1 MKKKQWMAFLLA
13 GTMAAMAGQN
23 SYIPALA
30 AEKETA
36 SASTDGISIT
46 DTESI
51 IEITCN
57 DPIVVLDDDLALITI
72 NGVKL
77 DNEEGRLWYYYSIK
91 NKSEDTYIRTFFG
104 SESFGDYMT
113 DYSSYSQFGSSCAVP
128 GGKWSALRGSG
139 TENIGNVQTLDDLK
153 RFSATITLYPSDTPD
168 SYSSEGSYSVSFDI
182 NFDAL
187 DSLTRLSDT
196 GEVLVPPAAKLPD
209 GFQPD
214 GATLTTT
221 EEYAE
226 LIFDEPY
233 VILDNDM
240 AEVAITSLKLVYND
254 KIWYYYTVRNKTSD
268 KYIREFFDTE
278 AFNDVLVN
286 YSTRSVEGSNDSIP
300 AGKNSGIKGS
310 GSEDI
315 SNISD
320 PADLLNFS
328 GSIRIY
334 PSDDPNSYGSEDPS
348 SGAFSI
354 QLADNTMTATSDTTD
369 TTEEAATEVTTADTA
384 SDSST
389 ATAEEVDTLLQGIW
403 TLQDT
408 NVFTFESGSFTT
420 SQNGETVMSGTYSV
434 DVDAQE
440 IKLAIASSDGKTVNA
455 GLPYSVEN
463 KELTIYND
471 AGIAMVKQADATT
484 EAASATEPA
493 DSSDA
498 ISAEELEAQ
507 LAQQP
512 MTILNTE
519 VTNGYDDRFDLSFS
533 TAIALP
539 HILNQ
544 SGSDI
549 KYLEIQMAGWDEN
562 NLPVKLQSTYMSY
575 STSEN
580 IIITFDGVNMVDGM
594 ELNTD
599 DADYFYLI
607 AVDDSCR
614 LAKAKC
620 IVTKYTTYDGDTW
633 ENPLFSAWKETYV
646 GKKLVEPTVYT
657 DQETIQKVQAALNE
671 AGYECGTPDGVAG
684 AKTYEALNAYQKAN
698 DLPVSNDITDSLLKK
713 INLQ

>member
-13 GTMAAMAGQN
+13 GTMTAMAGSN
-23 SYIPALA
+23 SCMPVLA
-30 AEKETA
+30 AENETA
-36 SASTDGISIT
+36 SASADGISIT
-46 DTESI
+46 DSESI
-51 IEITCN
+51 IEIICD

-77 DNEEGRLWYYYSIK
+77 DKEDGRLWYYYSIK

-104 SESFGDYMT
+104 SESFGDSMT
-113 DYSSYSQFGSSCAVP
+113 DYSSYSQFGSSSAVP
-128 GGKWSALRGSG
+128 GGKWSGLRGSG
-139 TENIGNVQTLDDLK
+139 TENIGSIQTLDDLK
-153 RFSATITLYPSDTPD
+153 RFSATITLYPSDSPD
-168 SYSSEGSYSVSFDI
+168 SYSSDGSYSASFDI
-182 NFDAL
+182 DFDAL
-187 DSLTRLSDT
+187 DGLIRLSDT
-196 GEVLVPPAAKLPD
+196 GEVLVPPAGSLPD
-209 GFQPD
+209 DFQPD

-226 LIFDEPY
+226 LTFDEPY

-254 KIWYYYTVRNKTSD
+254 KIWYYYTVKNKTSD

-278 AFNDVLVN
+278 AFNDVMVD
-286 YSTRSVEGSNDSIP
+286 YSVKSTEGPSDSIP
-300 AGKNSGIKGS
+300 AGKSSGIKGS
-310 GSEDI
+310 GSGDI
-315 SNISD
+315 SNISG
-320 PADLLNFS
+320 PSDLLNFS

-334 PSDDPNSYGSEDPS
+334 PSDEPNSYGSEDPS
-348 SGAFSI
+348 SGSFSI
-354 QLADNTMTATSDTTD
+354 QLAGNAMATTDDAAD
-369 TTEEAATEVTTADTA
+369 TTEEVTTEAAATDNG
-384 SDSST
+384 SDSSI
-389 ATAEEVDTLLQGIW
+389 ATAEEVDTLLQGMW

-408 NVFTFESGSFTT
+408 NIFTFEGGSFTA

-434 DVDAQE
+434 DTDTKE

-463 KELTIYND
+463 QVLTIYND
-471 AGIAMVKQADATT
+471 AGIAMVKQDGATT
-484 EAASATEPA
+484 ETASATETT
-493 DSSDA
+493 DSSSA
-498 ISAEELEAQ
+498 VSAEELEAQ

-512 MTILNTE
+512 MTVLNTE
-519 VTNGYDDRFDLSFS
+519 VTNGYDDRIDLSFS
-533 TAIALP
+533 TAIAIP

-562 NLPVKLQSTYMSY
+562 NLPVKLQSAYMSY
-575 STSEN
+575 SASEN
-580 IIITFDGVNMVDGM
+580 IIITFDGINMVDGM

-633 ENPLFSAWKETYV
+633 ENPLFSTWKETYV
-646 GKKLVEPTVYT
+646 GKKLVEPVVYT
-657 DQETIQKVQAALNE
+657 DQETIQNVQAALNN

-698 DLPVSNDITDSLLKK
+698 GLPVSNDITDSLLEKL
-713 INLQ
+713 NLQ

>member
-1 MKKKQWMAFLLA
+1 MKKKQWIAFLLA
-13 GTMAAMAGQN
+13 GTMTAMAG
-23 SYIPALA
+23 SGSCIPVLA
-30 AEKETA
+30 SENETVSA
-36 SASTDGISIT
+36 SADGISIT
-46 DTESI
+46 DSESI
-51 IEITCN
+51 IEINCD

-77 DNEEGRLWYYYSIK
+77 DKEEGRLWYYYSIK
-91 NKSEDTYIRTFFG
+91 NKSKDTFIRAFFG
-104 SESFGDYMT
+104 SESFGDSMT
-113 DYSSYSQFGSSCAVP
+113 DYSSCSQFGSSSAVP

-139 TENIGNVQTLDDLK
+139 TENIGSIQTLDDLK
-153 RFSATITLYPSDTPD
+153 RFSATITLYPSDDPD
-168 SYSSEGSYSVSFDI
+168 SYSSDGSYSVSFDI
-182 NFDAL
+182 DFDAL
-187 DSLTRLSDT
+187 DGLTRLSDT
-196 GEVLVPPAAKLPD
+196 GEVLVPPAAELPD

-226 LIFDEPY
+226 LTFDEPY
-233 VILDNDM
+233 VVLDNDM

-254 KIWYYYTVRNKTSD
+254 KIWYYYTVKNKTSD
-268 KYIREFFDTE
+268 KYIREFFGTE
-278 AFNDVLVN
+278 AFNDVMVD
-286 YSTRSVEGSNDSIP
+286 YSVKSVEGPSDSIP
-300 AGKNSGIKGS
+300 AGKSSDIKGS
-310 GSEDI
+310 GSGDI
-315 SNISD
+315 SNISG
-320 PADLLNFS
+320 PADLLDFS

-348 SGAFSI
+348 SGSFSI
-354 QLADNTMTATSDTTD
+354 QLSGNTAATDAADNTEEMSA
-369 TTEEAATEVTTADTA
+369 EAAITDSE
-384 SDSST
+384 SDSFP
-389 ATAEEVDTLLQGIW
+389 ATAEDVDALLQGMW
-403 TLQDT
+403 TLQGT
-408 NVFTFESGSFTT
+408 NVFTFEGGSFTT

-440 IKLAIASSDGKTVNA
+440 IKLAITSSDGKTVNA

-463 KELTIYND
+463 QELTIYND
-471 AGIAMVKQADATT
+471 AGIAMVKQDGATAET
-484 EAASATEPA
+484 ASATETT
-493 DSSDA
+493 DSSDV

-512 MTILNTE
+512 MTVLNTE

-562 NLPVKLQSTYMSY
+562 NLPVKLQSAYMSY
-575 STSEN
+575 SASEN

-620 IVTKYTTYDGDTW
+620 IVTKYTTYNGDTW
-633 ENPLFSAWKETYV
+633 ENPLFSTWKETYV
-646 GKKLVEPTVYT
+646 GKKLVEPVVYT
-657 DQETIQKVQAALNE
+657 DQKTIQKVQAALND

-698 DLPVSNDITDSLLKK
+698 SLPVSNDITDSLLEKL
-713 INLQ
+713 NLQ